1 MSRHDSYDGVAKTLH
16 WAVAIAVLAAIPMGL
31 AMLRVGSG
39 PLQNQLFDLHRSFGA
54 LILGLMI
61 IRVLWRL
68 FHRPPPLDASMP
80 ALQVYA
86 ATAVHLLLYVL
97 LIAVPLG
104 GWIGTNMFPAQITV
118 FGLFTL
124 PEIAGADR
132 EMSKLVLGIHGW
144 AGMAVG
150 VLAVMH
156 IGAAL
161 HHHFIRKDGLLF
173 RMLPGRRD

>member
-1 MSRHDSYDGVAKTLH
+1 MSRHDSYDGVAKILH
-16 WAVAIAVLAAIPMGL
+16 WTVAIAVLAAIPMGL

-68 FHRPPPLDASMP
+68 FHRPPPLDAKMP

-97 LIAVPLG
+97 LIDPDLGSALSRPANRYFAV
-104 GWIGTNMFPAQITV
+104 
-118 FGLFTL
+118 
-124 PEIAGADR
+124 
-132 EMSKLVLGIHGW
+132 
-144 AGMAVG
+144 
-150 VLAVMH
+150 
-156 IGAAL
+156 
-161 HHHFIRKDGLLF
+161 
-173 RMLPGRRD
+173 